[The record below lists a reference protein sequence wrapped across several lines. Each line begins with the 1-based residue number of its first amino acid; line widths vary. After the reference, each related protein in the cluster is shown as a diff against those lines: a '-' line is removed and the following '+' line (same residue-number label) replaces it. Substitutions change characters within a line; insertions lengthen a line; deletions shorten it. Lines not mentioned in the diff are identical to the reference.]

1 MEKYL
6 DYLKPM
12 KGVSKYEGILFKEGS
27 ITKVIDPLTIEHA
40 LQIDING
47 KAFTVVMQ
55 TPGDEIDLA
64 TGLLYAEDVIGKKT
78 VVSFEPHLNENGLIE
93 RLNAIVPEDEIGDG
107 YLSAR
112 SLLSVS
118 SCGICGKQS
127 LEDLQIQEGT
137 LTAESNQRQWNTTD
151 LFKMQ
156 KQMNDNQV
164 NFNTTGGCHGVAA
177 FTIDGE
183 MLALREDIG
192 RHNAMDKVVGS
203 LIRSKTLAK
212 AKIITF
218 SGRLS
223 YEIVSK
229 AFRAKIPTVMAVS
242 APSTLAIDFAKEYG
256 ITLLGFSRNGKTT
269 CYSNCH

>member
-1 MEKYL
+1 
-6 DYLKPM
+6 M
-12 KGVSKYEGILFKEGS
+12 KGISNYEGILFKEGS
-27 ITKVIDPLTIEHA
+27 ITKVVDPLTIEHA

-64 TGLLYAEDVIGKKT
+64 TGLLFAEDVINKNT
-78 VVSFEPHLNENGLIE
+78 SISFEPHLNKNGLIE
-93 RLNAIVPEDEIGDG
+93 RLDAIIPKDQIGDG
-107 YLSAR
+107 YLSTR

-127 LEDLQIQEGT
+127 LDDLQIQEGK
-137 LTAESNQRQWNTTD
+137 LAADSNNHQWKIAD

-156 KQMNDNQV
+156 QHMIENQL
-164 NFNTTGGCHGVAA
+164 NFQETGGCHGVAA
-177 FTIDGE
+177 FTINGE
-183 MLALREDIG
+183 ILGLKEDIG
-192 RHNAMDKVVGS
+192 RHNAVDKLVGS
-203 LIRSKTLAK
+203 LIRSNDLAK

-229 AFRAKIPTVMAVS
+229 AFRAKIPTIMAVS
-242 APSTLAIDFAKEYG
+242 APSSLAIDFAKEYG
-256 ITLLGFSRNGKTT
+256 ITLLAFSRNGKTT
-269 CYSNCH
+269 CYSNCKKNLL

>member
-1 MEKYL
+1 
-6 DYLKPM
+6 M
-12 KGVSKYEGILFKEGS
+12 KGVSKYEGILFKGGS
-27 ITKVIDPLTIEHA
+27 ITKVVDPLTIEHA
-40 LQIDING
+40 LQIDIND

-64 TGLLYAEDVIGKKT
+64 MGLLFAEDVIGKKT
-78 VVSFEPHLNENGLIE
+78 SIKFEPHLNENGLIE
-93 RLNAIVPEDEIGDG
+93 RLNAIIPVDQIGDG

-127 LEDLQIQEGT
+127 LEDLQIQEGS
-137 LTAESNQRQWNTTD
+137 LAADINQHKWNTTE

-156 KQMNDNQV
+156 AQMNDNQL
-164 NFNTTGGCHGVAA
+164 NYKATGGCHGAAA
-177 FTIDGE
+177 FTVEGE

-203 LIRSKTLAK
+203 LIQSNNLAQ

-256 ITLLGFSRNGKTT
+256 ITLLAFSRNGKTT
-269 CYSNCH
+269 CYSNCKKNVL

>member
-1 MEKYL
+1 
-6 DYLKPM
+6 M
-12 KGVSKYEGILFKEGS
+12 KGVSKYEGILIKEGS

-64 TGLLYAEDVIGKKT
+64 MGLLYAEDVISKKT
-78 VVSFEPHLNENGLIE
+78 PVNFEPHLNENGLIE
-93 RLNAIVPEDEIGDG
+93 RLNAIIPKDQLGDG

-127 LEDLQIQEGT
+127 LDDLQIQEGT
-137 LTAESNQRQWNTTD
+137 LSAENTNYSWNTSD

-156 KQMNDNQV
+156 KEMYDKQV
-164 NFNTTGGCHGVAA
+164 NYNETGGCHGAAA
-177 FTIDGE
+177 FTIAGK

-203 LIRSKTLAK
+203 LIRTNKLAE
-212 AKIITF
+212 AKILTF

-229 AFRAKIPTVMAVS
+229 AFRAKIPTIMAVS

-256 ITLLGFSRNGKTT
+256 ITLLAFSRNGKTT

>member
-1 MEKYL
+1 
-6 DYLKPM
+6 M
-12 KGVSKYEGILFKEGS
+12 KGVTKYEGLVYKEGS

-40 LQIDING
+40 LQIDINN

-55 TPGDEIDLA
+55 TPGDELDLA
-64 TGLLYAEDVIGKKT
+64 MGLLFAEDVIGKNTRIK
-78 VVSFEPHLNENGLIE
+78 FEPHLNKNGLIE
-93 RLNAIVPEDEIGDG
+93 RLNAIIPMNQIGDG

-137 LTAESNQRQWNTTD
+137 LATNQHSWNTGD

-156 KQMNDNQV
+156 AQMNDNQL
-164 NFNTTGGCHGVAA
+164 NYKKTGGCHGAAA
-177 FTIDGE
+177 FTIEGE

-203 LIRSKTLAK
+203 LIRSKKLAK

-242 APSTLAIDFAKEYG
+242 APSSLAIDFAKEYG
-256 ITLLGFSRNGKTT
+256 ITLLAFSRNGKTT
-269 CYSNCH
+269 CYSNCKKSVI